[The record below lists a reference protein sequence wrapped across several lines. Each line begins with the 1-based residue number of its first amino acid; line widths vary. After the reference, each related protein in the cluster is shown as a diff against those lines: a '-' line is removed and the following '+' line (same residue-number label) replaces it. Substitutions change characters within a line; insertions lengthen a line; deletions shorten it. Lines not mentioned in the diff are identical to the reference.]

1 MTANVSV
8 ALIVLGPVVNTL
20 HISAYLK
27 LMSIWSSESN
37 KCFCVFHTLI
47 KLEDLN
53 IWSLLLFFML

>member
-27 LMSIWSSESN
+27 LMSIWSMN
-37 KCFCVFHTLI
+37 QINVFVYFIL
-47 KLEDLN
+47 
-53 IWSLLLFFML
+53 